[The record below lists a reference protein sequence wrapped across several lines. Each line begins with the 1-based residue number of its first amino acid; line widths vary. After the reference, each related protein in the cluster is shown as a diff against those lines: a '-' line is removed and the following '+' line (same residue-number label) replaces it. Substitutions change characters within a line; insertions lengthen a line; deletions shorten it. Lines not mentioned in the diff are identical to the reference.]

1 MTELI
6 RAEFHCHT
14 VYSHDSS
21 NRIQQLIAAARER
34 GIARLAITDHNT
46 ISGALA
52 AKELDPSLVIV
63 GEEILTLSGEL
74 LAYYVSK
81 VVPKGLSANEAIAR
95 LKEQGAFI
103 AIPHVFDRRRHGWRV
118 EDLLQILPFVDAL
131 EVFNARCLAGSINR
145 RAREFAQERGLP
157 MIAGSDAHSLVE
169 LGLGSVLLPEFDSPD
184 ELRAA
189 LKTAVIEGRLVSP
202 LEHLKASA
210 LIGLGRL
217 NPWKKSDQS
226 TVRS

>member
-1 MTELI
+1 MTDRI

-21 NRIQQLIAAARER
+21 NRIPQLVAAARER
-34 GIARLAITDHNT
+34 GIARLAVTDHNT
-46 ISGALA
+46 IKGALL
-52 AKELDPSLVIV
+52 AKELDPQLVIV
-63 GEEILTLSGEL
+63 GEEILTQSGEL
-74 LAYYVSK
+74 LAYYISK
-81 VVPKGLSANEAIAR
+81 AVPKGLTANETISR

-103 AIPHVFDRRRHGWRV
+103 AIPHVFDRRRHGWRMD
-118 EDLLQILPFVDAL
+118 DLLEILPFVDAL
-131 EVFNARCLAGSINR
+131 EVFNARCLAGSTNQ
-145 RAREFAQERGLP
+145 RALAFAEERGLP

-169 LGLGSVLLPEFDSPD
+169 LGLGSVLLPEFNSPD
-184 ELRAA
+184 ELRAS

-202 LEHLKASA
+202 LEHFKASA